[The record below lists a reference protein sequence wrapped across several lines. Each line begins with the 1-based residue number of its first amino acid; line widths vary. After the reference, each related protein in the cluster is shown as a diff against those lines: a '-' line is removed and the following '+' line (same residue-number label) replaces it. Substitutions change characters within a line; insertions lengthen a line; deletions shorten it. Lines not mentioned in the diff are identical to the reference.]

1 MNARWTWWHTV
12 YRTGFCHLTKKKMT
26 MIDIIQNIFA
36 YDFMRNALF
45 ASLLVGVVCGL
56 IGTLVVLNRI
66 VFLGGGIA
74 HAAYGGIGLAY
85 YFGQD
90 PMLGAILFSILSA
103 LGMGAVHLRTKAR
116 SDTLIGVMWSIG
128 MAIGIIFVSL
138 TPGFKA
144 DLMSYLFG
152 SLLAVSGG
160 DLQLM
165 TLVALMVIVFVVLF
179 YRSLQAISFDET
191 FSTVRN
197 LPVSVLYLMML
208 VMIGLTV
215 VMAMRVVG
223 LIMVIAMLTIP
234 PATANLFL
242 KDMKGMMV
250 LSIGLSWLFSG
261 VGLVLSFALNLQAGS
276 VIILVAA
283 LSYLAA
289 AAIKKMAIRPKA

>member
-1 MNARWTWWHTV
+1 
-12 YRTGFCHLTKKKMT
+12 MT
-26 MIDIIQNIFA
+26 MINQIQIMFS
-36 YDFMRNALF
+36 YDFMRNALY
-45 ASLLVGVVCGL
+45 ASLLVGVACGL

-103 LGMGAVHLRTKAR
+103 LGMGLVHLRTKAR

-152 SLLAVSGG
+152 SLLAVSGA
-160 DLQLM
+160 DLRLM
-165 TLVALMVIVFVVLF
+165 AVVVVLVIAFVVLL

-197 LPVSVLYLMML
+197 QPVAVLYLVML

-215 VMAMRVVG
+215 VVAMRVVG

-242 KDMKGMMV
+242 KDMKGMML
-250 LSIGLSWLFSG
+250 LSIGLGWLFST
-261 VGLVLSFALNLQAGS
+261 VGLIVSFALNLQAGS
-276 VIILVAA
+276 VIILVAS
-283 LSYLAA
+283 LSYLLAA
-289 AAIKKMAIRPKA
+289 GVKKLIVHLKP

>member
-1 MNARWTWWHTV
+1 
-12 YRTGFCHLTKKKMT
+12 
-26 MIDIIQNIFA
+26 MIEALQSLLA
-36 YDFMRNALF
+36 YDFMRNALY
-45 ASLLVGVVCGL
+45 ASLLVGIVCGL
-56 IGTLVVLNRI
+56 VGTLVVLNRI

-90 PMLGAILFSILSA
+90 PLLGAILFSILSA
-103 LGMGAVHLRTKAR
+103 LGMGVVHLRTKTR

-128 MAIGIIFVSL
+128 MAVGIIFVSL

-152 SLLAVSGG
+152 SLLAVSAG
-160 DLQLM
+160 DLRVM
-165 TLVALMVIVFVVLF
+165 ALVALLVGAFVAIF
-179 YRSLQAISFDET
+179 FRSLQAISYDET

-197 LPVSVLYLMML
+197 VPVSALYLLML

-215 VMAMRVVG
+215 VAAMRVVG

-234 PATANLFL
+234 PAVAGLFL
-242 KDMKGMMV
+242 KDMKGMML
-250 LSIGLSWLFSG
+250 LSIGLSWLFSAL
-261 VGLVLSFALNLQAGS
+261 GLLVSFTLNLQAGS

-289 AAIKKMAIRPKA
+289 AGIKKLTTRPMA

>member
-1 MNARWTWWHTV
+1 M
-12 YRTGFCHLTKKKMT
+12 FS
-26 MIDIIQNIFA
+26 

-45 ASLLVGVVCGL
+45 ASLLVGVACGL

-103 LGMGAVHLRTKAR
+103 LGMGLVHLRTKAR

-152 SLLAVSGG
+152 SLLAVSGS
-160 DLQLM
+160 DLQIM
-165 TLVALMVIVFVVLF
+165 ALIAALVIVFVVLL

-191 FSTVRN
+191 FSTIRN
-197 LPVSVLYLMML
+197 LPVAALYLVML

-215 VMAMRVVG
+215 VVAMRIVG

-242 KDMKGMMV
+242 KDMKGMML
-250 LSIGLSWLFSG
+250 LSIGLGWLFSII
-261 VGLVLSFALNLQAGS
+261 GLILSFALNLQAGS
-276 VIILVAA
+276 IIILVAA

-289 AAIKKMAIRPKA
+289 AAVKKLIIRPKA

>member
-1 MNARWTWWHTV
+1 
-12 YRTGFCHLTKKKMT
+12 
-26 MIDIIQNIFA
+26 MIDLLRNMFS

-45 ASLLVGVVCGL
+45 ASFLVGVACGL

-103 LGMGAVHLRTKAR
+103 LGMGLVHLRTKAR

-152 SLLAVSGG
+152 SLLAVSGS
-160 DLQLM
+160 DLQVMALIAA
-165 TLVALMVIVFVVLF
+165 LVILFVVLL

-191 FSTVRN
+191 FSTIRN
-197 LPVSVLYLMML
+197 LPVAALYLVML

-215 VMAMRVVG
+215 VVAMRIVG

-242 KDMKGMMV
+242 KDMKGMML
-250 LSIGLSWLFSG
+250 LSIGLGWLFSII
-261 VGLVLSFALNLQAGS
+261 GLILSFALNLQAGS
-276 VIILVAA
+276 IIILVAA

-289 AAIKKMAIRPKA
+289 AAVKKLIIRPKT

>member
-1 MNARWTWWHTV
+1 
-12 YRTGFCHLTKKKMT
+12 
-26 MIDIIQNIFA
+26 MINQIQIMFS
-36 YDFMRNALF
+36 YDFMRNALY
-45 ASLLVGVVCGL
+45 ASLLVGVACGL

-103 LGMGAVHLRTKAR
+103 LGMGLVHLRTKAR

-152 SLLAVSGG
+152 SLLAVSGA
-160 DLQLM
+160 DLRLM
-165 TLVALMVIVFVVLF
+165 AVVVLLVIAFVVLL

-197 LPVSVLYLMML
+197 LPVAVLYLVML

-215 VMAMRVVG
+215 VVAIRVVG

-242 KDMKGMMV
+242 KDMKGMML
-250 LSIGLSWLFSG
+250 LSIGLGWLFSA
-261 VGLVLSFALNLQAGS
+261 VGLMVSFALNLQAGS
-276 VIILVAA
+276 VIILVAS
-283 LSYLAA
+283 LSYLLAA
-289 AAIKKMAIRPKA
+289 GAKKLIVHLKP

>member
-1 MNARWTWWHTV
+1 
-12 YRTGFCHLTKKKMT
+12 
-26 MIDIIQNIFA
+26 MIEALQSLLA
-36 YDFMRNALF
+36 YDFMRNALY
-45 ASLLVGVVCGL
+45 ASLLVGIVCGL
-56 IGTLVVLNRI
+56 VGTLVVLNRI

-90 PMLGAILFSILSA
+90 PLLGAILFSILSA
-103 LGMGAVHLRTKAR
+103 LGMGVVHLRTKTR

-128 MAIGIIFVSL
+128 MAVGIIFVSL

-152 SLLAVSGG
+152 SLLAVSAG
-160 DLQLM
+160 DLRVM
-165 TLVALMVIVFVVLF
+165 ALVALLVGAFVVIF
-179 YRSLQAISFDET
+179 FRSLQAISYDEV

-197 LPVSVLYLMML
+197 VPVSALYLLML

-215 VMAMRVVG
+215 VAAMRVVG

-234 PATANLFL
+234 PAVAGLFL
-242 KDMKGMMV
+242 KDMKGMML
-250 LSIGLSWLFSG
+250 LSIGLSWLFSAL
-261 VGLVLSFALNLQAGS
+261 GLLVSFALNLQAGS

-289 AAIKKMAIRPKA
+289 AGIKKLATRPMT

>member
-1 MNARWTWWHTV
+1 
-12 YRTGFCHLTKKKMT
+12 MT
-26 MIDIIQNIFA
+26 MINQIQIMFS
-36 YDFMRNALF
+36 YDFMRNALY
-45 ASLLVGVVCGL
+45 ASLLVGVACGL

-103 LGMGAVHLRTKAR
+103 LGMGLVHLRTKAR
-116 SDTLIGVMWSIG
+116 SDSLIGVMWSIG

-152 SLLAVSGG
+152 SLLAVSGA
-160 DLQLM
+160 DLRLM
-165 TLVALMVIVFVVLF
+165 AVVVLLVIAFVVLL

-197 LPVSVLYLMML
+197 LPVAVLYLVML

-215 VMAMRVVG
+215 VVAMRVVG

-242 KDMKGMMV
+242 KDMKGMML
-250 LSIGLSWLFSG
+250 LSIGLGWLFSTI
-261 VGLVLSFALNLQAGS
+261 GLIVSFALNLQAGS
-276 VIILVAA
+276 VIILVAS
-283 LSYLAA
+283 LSYLLAA
-289 AAIKKMAIRPKA
+289 GVKKLVVHLKP

>member
-1 MNARWTWWHTV
+1 
-12 YRTGFCHLTKKKMT
+12 
-26 MIDIIQNIFA
+26 
-36 YDFMRNALF
+36 
-45 ASLLVGVVCGL
+45 
-56 IGTLVVLNRI
+56 VLNRI

-85 YFGQD
+85 FFGQD
-90 PMLGAILFSILSA
+90 PLLGAILFSILSA
-103 LGMGAVHLRTKAR
+103 LGMGVVHLRTKTR

-128 MAIGIIFVSL
+128 MAVGIIFVSL

-152 SLLAVSGG
+152 SLLAVSAG
-160 DLQLM
+160 DLRVM
-165 TLVALMVIVFVVLF
+165 ALVALLVGAFVVIF
-179 YRSLQAISFDET
+179 FRSLQAISYDEV

-197 LPVSVLYLMML
+197 VPVSALYLLML

-215 VMAMRVVG
+215 VAAMRVVG

-234 PATANLFL
+234 PAVAGLFL
-242 KDMKGMMV
+242 KDMKGMML
-250 LSIGLSWLFSG
+250 LSIGLSWLFSAL
-261 VGLVLSFALNLQAGS
+261 GLLVSFTLNLQAGS

-289 AAIKKMAIRPKA
+289 AGIKKLTTRPMA

>member
-1 MNARWTWWHTV
+1 
-12 YRTGFCHLTKKKMT
+12 
-26 MIDIIQNIFA
+26 MIETIQAIFA

-85 YFGQD
+85 YFGRD
-90 PMLGAILFSILSA
+90 PMLGAIIFSILSA
-103 LGMGAVHLRTKAR
+103 LGMGMVHLRTKAR

-128 MAIGIIFVSL
+128 MAVGIIFVSL

-152 SLLAVSGG
+152 SLLAVSGS
-160 DLQLM
+160 DLQVM
-165 TLVALMVIVFVVLF
+165 ALVALVVIIFVAFF

-197 LPVSVLYLMML
+197 LPVAALYLAML

-215 VMAMRVVG
+215 VVAMRVVG

-242 KDMKGMMV
+242 KDMKGMML
-250 LSIGLSWLFSG
+250 LSIGLSWLFSS
-261 VGLVLSFALNLQAGS
+261 VGLALSFALNLQAGS

-283 LSYLAA
+283 LSYLLVAA
-289 AAIKKMAIRPKA
+289 GKKLAVHPKG

>member
-1 MNARWTWWHTV
+1 
-12 YRTGFCHLTKKKMT
+12 
-26 MIDIIQNIFA
+26 MIEALQSLLA
-36 YDFMRNALF
+36 YDFMRNALY
-45 ASLLVGVVCGL
+45 ASLLVGIVCGL
-56 IGTLVVLNRI
+56 VGTLVVLNRI

-90 PMLGAILFSILSA
+90 PLLGAILFSILSA
-103 LGMGAVHLRTKAR
+103 LGMGVVHLRTKTR

-128 MAIGIIFVSL
+128 MAVGIIFVSL

-152 SLLAVSGG
+152 SLLAVSAG
-160 DLQLM
+160 DLRVM
-165 TLVALMVIVFVVLF
+165 ALVALLVGAFVVIF
-179 YRSLQAISFDET
+179 FRSLQAISYDET

-197 LPVSVLYLMML
+197 VPVSALYLLML

-215 VMAMRVVG
+215 VAAMRVVG

-234 PATANLFL
+234 PAVAGLFL
-242 KDMKGMMV
+242 KDMKGMML
-250 LSIGLSWLFSG
+250 LSIGLSWLFSAL
-261 VGLVLSFALNLQAGS
+261 GLLVSFTLNLQAGS

-289 AAIKKMAIRPKA
+289 AGIKKLTTRPMA

>member
-1 MNARWTWWHTV
+1 
-12 YRTGFCHLTKKKMT
+12 MT
-26 MIDIIQNIFA
+26 MINQIQIMFS
-36 YDFMRNALF
+36 YDFMRNALY
-45 ASLLVGVVCGL
+45 ASLLVGVACGL

-85 YFGQD
+85 YFGQN

-103 LGMGAVHLRTKAR
+103 LGMGLVHLRTKAR

-152 SLLAVSGG
+152 SLLAVSGA
-160 DLQLM
+160 DLRLM
-165 TLVALMVIVFVVLF
+165 AVVVLLVIAFVVLL

-197 LPVSVLYLMML
+197 LPVAVLYLVML

-215 VMAMRVVG
+215 VVAMRVVG

-242 KDMKGMMV
+242 KDMKGMML
-250 LSIGLSWLFSG
+250 LSIGLGWLFSTI
-261 VGLVLSFALNLQAGS
+261 GLIVSFALNLQAGS
-276 VIILVAA
+276 VIILVAS
-283 LSYLAA
+283 LSYLLAA
-289 AAIKKMAIRPKA
+289 GVKKLVVHLKP

>member
-1 MNARWTWWHTV
+1 
-12 YRTGFCHLTKKKMT
+12 
-26 MIDIIQNIFA
+26 MIQSVQNIFA
-36 YDFMRNALF
+36 YDFMRSALF
-45 ASLLVGVVCGL
+45 ASLLVGVVAGL

-90 PMLGAILFSILSA
+90 PMLGAILFSILAA
-103 LGMGAVHLRTKAR
+103 LGMGVVHLRTKAR

-128 MAIGIIFVSL
+128 MAVGIIFVSL

-160 DLQLM
+160 DLLVM
-165 TLVALMVIVFVVLF
+165 ALVALLVIVFVLLF
-179 YRSLQAISFDET
+179 FRSLQAISFDET

-197 LPVSVLYLMML
+197 LPVAVLYLMML

-215 VMAMRVVG
+215 VVAMRVVG

-242 KDMKGMMV
+242 KDMKGMMF
-250 LSIGLSWLFSG
+250 LSVGLSWLFS
-261 VGLVLSFALNLQAGS
+261 VLGLVLSFALNLQAGS

-289 AAIKKMAIRPKA
+289 AAVKKLLNRPQP

>member
-1 MNARWTWWHTV
+1 
-12 YRTGFCHLTKKKMT
+12 MT
-26 MIDIIQNIFA
+26 MINQIQIMFS
-36 YDFMRNALF
+36 YDFMRNALY
-45 ASLLVGVVCGL
+45 ASLLVGVACGL

-103 LGMGAVHLRTKAR
+103 LGMGLVHLRTKAR

-152 SLLAVSGG
+152 SLLAVYGA
-160 DLQLM
+160 DLRLM
-165 TLVALMVIVFVVLF
+165 AVVVVLVIAFVVLL

-197 LPVSVLYLMML
+197 LPVAVLYLVML

-215 VMAMRVVG
+215 VVAMRVVG

-242 KDMKGMMV
+242 KDMKGMML
-250 LSIGLSWLFSG
+250 LSIGLGWLFST
-261 VGLVLSFALNLQAGS
+261 VGLIVSFALNLQAGS
-276 VIILVAA
+276 VIILVAS
-283 LSYLAA
+283 LSYLLAA
-289 AAIKKMAIRPKA
+289 GVKKLVVHLKP

>member
-1 MNARWTWWHTV
+1 
-12 YRTGFCHLTKKKMT
+12 
-26 MIDIIQNIFA
+26 MIEDLQSLLA
-36 YDFMRNALF
+36 YDFMRNALY
-45 ASLLVGVVCGL
+45 ASLLVGIVCGL
-56 IGTLVVLNRI
+56 VGTLVVLNRI

-85 YFGQD
+85 FFGQD
-90 PMLGAILFSILSA
+90 PLLGAILFSILSA
-103 LGMGAVHLRTKAR
+103 LGMGVVHLRTKTR

-128 MAIGIIFVSL
+128 MAVGIIFVSL

-152 SLLAVSGG
+152 SLLAVSAG
-160 DLQLM
+160 DLRVM
-165 TLVALMVIVFVVLF
+165 ALVALLVGAFVVIF
-179 YRSLQAISFDET
+179 FRSLQAISYDEV

-197 LPVSVLYLMML
+197 VPVSALYLLML

-215 VMAMRVVG
+215 VAAMRVVG

-234 PATANLFL
+234 PAVAGLFL
-242 KDMKGMMV
+242 KDMKGMML
-250 LSIGLSWLFSG
+250 LSIGLSWLFSAL
-261 VGLVLSFALNLQAGS
+261 GLLVSFTLNLQAGS

-289 AAIKKMAIRPKA
+289 AGIKKLTTRPMA

>member
-1 MNARWTWWHTV
+1 MLDLIR
-12 YRTGFCHLTKKKMT
+12 
-26 MIDIIQNIFA
+26 NIFA

-45 ASLLVGVVCGL
+45 ASLLVGVAYGL

-90 PMLGAILFSILSA
+90 PMLGAILFSVLSA
-103 LGMGAVHLRTKAR
+103 LGMGVVHLRTKAR

-128 MAIGIIFVSL
+128 MATGIIFVSL

-152 SLLAVSGG
+152 SLLAVSDT
-160 DLQLM
+160 DLRLM
-165 TLVALMVIVFVVLF
+165 AFVALVVVAFVAVL

-197 LPVSVLYLMML
+197 LPVAAIYLSML

-215 VMAMRVVG
+215 VIAMRIVG

-234 PATANLFL
+234 PATASLFQ
-242 KDMKGMMV
+242 KDMKGMML
-250 LSIGLSWLFSG
+250 LSIGLSWLFSLA
-261 VGLVLSFALNLQAGS
+261 GLVVSFALNLQAGS
-276 VIILVAA
+276 VIVLVAA

-289 AAIKKMAIRPKA
+289 ASVRKLATHLKVS

>member
-1 MNARWTWWHTV
+1 M
-12 YRTGFCHLTKKKMT
+12 FS
-26 MIDIIQNIFA
+26 

-45 ASLLVGVVCGL
+45 ASLLVGVACGL

-103 LGMGAVHLRTKAR
+103 LGMGLVHLRTKAR

-152 SLLAVSGG
+152 SLLAVSGS
-160 DLQLM
+160 DLQVM
-165 TLVALMVIVFVVLF
+165 ALIAALVIVFVVLL

-191 FSTVRN
+191 FSTIRN
-197 LPVSVLYLMML
+197 LPVAALYLVMM

-215 VMAMRVVG
+215 VVAMRIVG

-242 KDMKGMMV
+242 KDMKGMML
-250 LSIGLSWLFSG
+250 LSIGLGWLFSII
-261 VGLVLSFALNLQAGS
+261 GLILSFALNLQAGS
-276 VIILVAA
+276 IIILVAA
-283 LSYLAA
+283 LSYLGAA
-289 AAIKKMAIRPKA
+289 AVKKLIIRPKA

>member
-1 MNARWTWWHTV
+1 
-12 YRTGFCHLTKKKMT
+12 
-26 MIDIIQNIFA
+26 MIEALQSLLA
-36 YDFMRNALF
+36 YDFMRNALY
-45 ASLLVGVVCGL
+45 ASLLVGIVCGL
-56 IGTLVVLNRI
+56 VGTLVVLNRI

-90 PMLGAILFSILSA
+90 PLLGAILFSILSA
-103 LGMGAVHLRTKAR
+103 LGMGVVHLRTKTR

-128 MAIGIIFVSL
+128 MAVGIIFVSL

-152 SLLAVSGG
+152 SLLAVSAG
-160 DLQLM
+160 DLRVM
-165 TLVALMVIVFVVLF
+165 ALVALLVGAFVVIF
-179 YRSLQAISFDET
+179 FRSLQAISYDEV

-197 LPVSVLYLMML
+197 VPVSALYLLML

-215 VMAMRVVG
+215 VAAMRVVG

-234 PATANLFL
+234 PAVAGLFL
-242 KDMKGMMV
+242 KDMKGMML
-250 LSIGLSWLFSG
+250 LSIGLSWLFSAL
-261 VGLVLSFALNLQAGS
+261 GLLVSFALNLQAGS

-289 AAIKKMAIRPKA
+289 AGIKKLTTPPMA

>member
-1 MNARWTWWHTV
+1 
-12 YRTGFCHLTKKKMT
+12 
-26 MIDIIQNIFA
+26 MIDLLRNMFS

-45 ASLLVGVVCGL
+45 ASLLVGVACGL

-103 LGMGAVHLRTKAR
+103 LGMGLVHLRTKAR

-152 SLLAVSGG
+152 SLLAVSGS
-160 DLQLM
+160 DLQVMALIAA
-165 TLVALMVIVFVVLF
+165 LVLVFVVLL

-191 FSTVRN
+191 FSTIRN
-197 LPVSVLYLMML
+197 LPVAALYLVML

-215 VMAMRVVG
+215 VVAMRIVG

-242 KDMKGMMV
+242 KDMKGMML
-250 LSIGLSWLFSG
+250 LSIGLGWLFSII
-261 VGLVLSFALNLQAGS
+261 GLILSFALNLQAGS
-276 VIILVAA
+276 IIILVAA

-289 AAIKKMAIRPKA
+289 AAVKKLIIRPKA

>member
-1 MNARWTWWHTV
+1 
-12 YRTGFCHLTKKKMT
+12 MT
-26 MIDIIQNIFA
+26 MINQIQIMFS
-36 YDFMRNALF
+36 YDFMRNALY
-45 ASLLVGVVCGL
+45 ASLLVGVACGL

-103 LGMGAVHLRTKAR
+103 LGMGLVHLRTKAR

-152 SLLAVSGG
+152 SLLAVSGA
-160 DLQLM
+160 DLRLM
-165 TLVALMVIVFVVLF
+165 AVVVVLVIAFVVLL

-197 LPVSVLYLMML
+197 LPVAVLYLVML

-215 VMAMRVVG
+215 VVAMRVVG

-242 KDMKGMMV
+242 KDMKGMML
-250 LSIGLSWLFSG
+250 LSIGLGWLFSTI
-261 VGLVLSFALNLQAGS
+261 GLIVSFALNLQAGS
-276 VIILVAA
+276 VIILVAS
-283 LSYLAA
+283 LSYLLAA
-289 AAIKKMAIRPKA
+289 GVIKLVVHLKP

>member
-1 MNARWTWWHTV
+1 
-12 YRTGFCHLTKKKMT
+12 
-26 MIDIIQNIFA
+26 MIDSIQNMFA

-45 ASLLVGVVCGL
+45 ASLLVGIACGL

-90 PMLGAILFSILSA
+90 PMLGAILFSIISA

-152 SLLAVSGG
+152 SLLAVSSG
-160 DLQLM
+160 DLQVM
-165 TLVALMVIVFVVLF
+165 VLVALLVIVLVGFF
-179 YRSLQAISFDET
+179 FRSLQAISFDET

-197 LPVSVLYLMML
+197 LPVTGLYLLML

-215 VMAMRVVG
+215 VVTMRVVG

-242 KDMKGMMV
+242 KDMKGMML
-250 LSIGLSWLFSG
+250 LSIGLSWLFSS
-261 VGLVLSFALNLQAGS
+261 VGLVVSFALNLQAGS

-289 AAIKKMAIRPKA
+289 AGIKKLAVHPKA

>member
-1 MNARWTWWHTV
+1 
-12 YRTGFCHLTKKKMT
+12 
-26 MIDIIQNIFA
+26 MIEALQSLLA
-36 YDFMRNALF
+36 YDFMRNALY
-45 ASLLVGVVCGL
+45 ASLLVGIVCGL
-56 IGTLVVLNRI
+56 VGTLVVLNRI

-90 PMLGAILFSILSA
+90 PLLGAILFSILSA
-103 LGMGAVHLRTKAR
+103 LGMGVVHLRTKTR

-128 MAIGIIFVSL
+128 MAVGIIFVSL

-152 SLLAVSGG
+152 SLLAVSAG
-160 DLQLM
+160 DLRGM
-165 TLVALMVIVFVVLF
+165 ALVALLVGAFVAIF
-179 YRSLQAISFDET
+179 FRSLQAISYDEV

-197 LPVSVLYLMML
+197 VPVSALYLLML

-215 VMAMRVVG
+215 VAAMRVVG

-234 PATANLFL
+234 PAVAGLFL
-242 KDMKGMMV
+242 KDMKGMML
-250 LSIGLSWLFSG
+250 LSIGLSWLFSAL
-261 VGLVLSFALNLQAGS
+261 GLLVSFTLNLQAGS

-289 AAIKKMAIRPKA
+289 AGIKKLTTRPMA

>member
-1 MNARWTWWHTV
+1 
-12 YRTGFCHLTKKKMT
+12 
-26 MIDIIQNIFA
+26 MIDALQSLFT
-36 YDFMRNALF
+36 YDFMRNALY
-45 ASLLVGVVCGL
+45 ASLLVGIVCGL
-56 IGTLVVLNRI
+56 VGTLVVLNRI

-74 HAAYGGIGLAY
+74 HAAYGGIGLTY

-90 PMLGAILFSILSA
+90 PLLGAILFSILSA
-103 LGMGAVHLRTKAR
+103 LGMGVVHLRTKTR

-128 MAIGIIFVSL
+128 MAVGIIFVSL

-152 SLLAVSGG
+152 SLLAVSAG
-160 DLQLM
+160 DLRVM
-165 TLVALMVIVFVVLF
+165 ALVALLVGAFVAIF
-179 YRSLQAISFDET
+179 FRSLQAISYDET

-197 LPVSVLYLMML
+197 VPVSALYLLML

-215 VMAMRVVG
+215 VAAMRVVG

-234 PATANLFL
+234 PAVAGLFL
-242 KDMKGMMV
+242 KDMKGMML
-250 LSIGLSWLFSG
+250 LSIGLSWLFSAL
-261 VGLVLSFALNLQAGS
+261 GLLVSFALNLQAGS

-289 AAIKKMAIRPKA
+289 AGIKKMTTRPMA

>member
-1 MNARWTWWHTV
+1 
-12 YRTGFCHLTKKKMT
+12 MT
-26 MIDIIQNIFA
+26 MINQIQIMFS
-36 YDFMRNALF
+36 YDFMRNALY
-45 ASLLVGVVCGL
+45 ASLLVGVACGL

-103 LGMGAVHLRTKAR
+103 LGMGLVHLRTKAR

-152 SLLAVSGG
+152 SLLAVSGA
-160 DLQLM
+160 DLRLM
-165 TLVALMVIVFVVLF
+165 AVVVVLVIAFVVLL

-197 LPVSVLYLMML
+197 LPVAVLYLVML

-215 VMAMRVVG
+215 VVAMRVVG

-242 KDMKGMMV
+242 KDMKGMML
-250 LSIGLSWLFSG
+250 LSIGLGWLFST
-261 VGLVLSFALNLQAGS
+261 VGLIVSFALNLQAGS
-276 VIILVAA
+276 VIILVAS
-283 LSYLAA
+283 LSYLLAA
-289 AAIKKMAIRPKA
+289 GVIKLVVHLKP

>member
-1 MNARWTWWHTV
+1 
-12 YRTGFCHLTKKKMT
+12 
-26 MIDIIQNIFA
+26 MIEALQSLLA
-36 YDFMRNALF
+36 YDFMRNALY
-45 ASLLVGVVCGL
+45 ASLLVGIVCGL
-56 IGTLVVLNRI
+56 VGTLVVLNRI

-74 HAAYGGIGLAY
+74 HAAYGGIGLTY

-90 PMLGAILFSILSA
+90 PLLGAILFSILSA
-103 LGMGAVHLRTKAR
+103 LGMGVVHLRTKTR

-128 MAIGIIFVSL
+128 MAVGIIFVSL

-152 SLLAVSGG
+152 SLLAVSAG
-160 DLQLM
+160 DLRVM
-165 TLVALMVIVFVVLF
+165 ALVALLVGAFVVIF
-179 YRSLQAISFDET
+179 FRSLQAISYDET

-197 LPVSVLYLMML
+197 VPVSALYLLML

-215 VMAMRVVG
+215 VAAMRVVG

-234 PATANLFL
+234 PAVAGLFL
-242 KDMKGMMV
+242 KDMKGMML
-250 LSIGLSWLFSG
+250 LSIGLSWLFSAL
-261 VGLVLSFALNLQAGS
+261 GLLVSFTLNLQAGS

-289 AAIKKMAIRPKA
+289 AGIKKLTTPPMA

>member
-1 MNARWTWWHTV
+1 
-12 YRTGFCHLTKKKMT
+12 
-26 MIDIIQNIFA
+26 MIMINSIQNIFA

-45 ASLLVGVVCGL
+45 ASLLVGISCGL

-74 HAAYGGIGLAY
+74 HAAYGGVGLAY

-90 PMLGAILFSILSA
+90 PMLGAILFSIISA

-152 SLLAVSGG
+152 SLLAVSGT
-160 DLQLM
+160 DLQVM
-165 TLVALMVIVFVVLF
+165 ALIAMLVIVFVALL

-197 LPVSVLYLMML
+197 LPVKELYLLML

-215 VMAMRVVG
+215 VVAMRVVG

-242 KDMKGMMV
+242 KDMKGMML
-250 LSIGLSWLFSG
+250 LSIGLGWLFSS
-261 VGLVLSFALNLQAGS
+261 VGLVVSFALNLQAGP

-289 AAIKKMAIRPKA
+289 AGIKKLAVHPKA

>member
-1 MNARWTWWHTV
+1 
-12 YRTGFCHLTKKKMT
+12 MT
-26 MIDIIQNIFA
+26 MINQIQIMFS
-36 YDFMRNALF
+36 YDFMRNALY
-45 ASLLVGVVCGL
+45 ASLLVGVACGL

-103 LGMGAVHLRTKAR
+103 LGMGLVHLRTKAR

-152 SLLAVSGG
+152 SLLAVSGA
-160 DLQLM
+160 DLRLM
-165 TLVALMVIVFVVLF
+165 AVVVLLVIAFVVHL

-197 LPVSVLYLMML
+197 LPVAVLYLVML

-215 VMAMRVVG
+215 VVAMRVVG

-242 KDMKGMMV
+242 KDMKGMML
-250 LSIGLSWLFSG
+250 LSIGLGWLFSTI
-261 VGLVLSFALNLQAGS
+261 GLIVSFALNLQAGS
-276 VIILVAA
+276 VIILVAS
-283 LSYLAA
+283 LSYLLAA
-289 AAIKKMAIRPKA
+289 GVIKLVVHLKP

>member
-1 MNARWTWWHTV
+1 M
-12 YRTGFCHLTKKKMT
+12 FS
-26 MIDIIQNIFA
+26 

-45 ASLLVGVVCGL
+45 ASFLVGVACGL

-103 LGMGAVHLRTKAR
+103 LGMGLVHLRTKAR

-152 SLLAVSGG
+152 SLLAVSGS
-160 DLQLM
+160 DLQVM
-165 TLVALMVIVFVVLF
+165 ALIAALVIVFVVLL

-191 FSTVRN
+191 FSTIRN
-197 LPVSVLYLMML
+197 LPVAALYLVML

-215 VMAMRVVG
+215 VVAMRIVG

-242 KDMKGMMV
+242 KDMKGMML
-250 LSIGLSWLFSG
+250 LSIGLGWLFSII
-261 VGLVLSFALNLQAGS
+261 GLILSFALNLQAGS
-276 VIILVAA
+276 IIILVAA

-289 AAIKKMAIRPKA
+289 AAVKKLIIRPKT

>member
-1 MNARWTWWHTV
+1 
-12 YRTGFCHLTKKKMT
+12 MT
-26 MIDIIQNIFA
+26 MINQIQIMFS
-36 YDFMRNALF
+36 YDFMRNALY
-45 ASLLVGVVCGL
+45 ASLLVGVACGL

-103 LGMGAVHLRTKAR
+103 LGMGLVHLRTKAR

-152 SLLAVSGG
+152 SLLAVSGA
-160 DLQLM
+160 DLRLM
-165 TLVALMVIVFVVLF
+165 AVVVLLVIAFVVLL

-197 LPVSVLYLMML
+197 LPVAVLYLVML

-215 VMAMRVVG
+215 VVAMRVVG

-242 KDMKGMMV
+242 KDMEGMML
-250 LSIGLSWLFSG
+250 LSIGLGWLFSTI
-261 VGLVLSFALNLQAGS
+261 GLIVSFALNLQAGS
-276 VIILVAA
+276 VIILVAS
-283 LSYLAA
+283 LSYLLAA
-289 AAIKKMAIRPKA
+289 GVKKLIVHLKP

>member
-1 MNARWTWWHTV
+1 
-12 YRTGFCHLTKKKMT
+12 

>member
-1 MNARWTWWHTV
+1 
-12 YRTGFCHLTKKKMT
+12 
-26 MIDIIQNIFA
+26 MIDLLRNMFT

-45 ASLLVGVVCGL
+45 ASLLVGVACGL

-103 LGMGAVHLRTKAR
+103 LGMGVVHLRTKAR

-152 SLLAVSGG
+152 SLLAVSGA

-165 TLVALMVIVFVVLF
+165 VLIAALVIIFVVLL

-197 LPVSVLYLMML
+197 LPVAALYLVML

-215 VMAMRVVG
+215 VVAMRIVG

-242 KDMKGMMV
+242 KDMKGMML
-250 LSIGLSWLFSG
+250 LSIGLGWLFSII
-261 VGLVLSFALNLQAGS
+261 GLILSFVLNLQAGS
-276 VIILVAA
+276 IIILVAA

-289 AAIKKMAIRPKA
+289 AGVKKLIVRPKA

>member
-1 MNARWTWWHTV
+1 
-12 YRTGFCHLTKKKMT
+12 
-26 MIDIIQNIFA
+26 
-36 YDFMRNALF
+36 
-45 ASLLVGVVCGL
+45 
-56 IGTLVVLNRI
+56 
-66 VFLGGGIA
+66 
-74 HAAYGGIGLAY
+74 
-85 YFGQD
+85 
-90 PMLGAILFSILSA
+90 MLGAILFSILSA
-103 LGMGAVHLRTKAR
+103 LGMGLVHLRTKAR

-152 SLLAVSGG
+152 SLLAVSGS

-165 TLVALMVIVFVVLF
+165 ALVALVVIIFVVLF

-197 LPVSVLYLMML
+197 LPVAALYLAML

-215 VMAMRVVG
+215 VVAMRVVG

-242 KDMKGMMV
+242 KDMKGMML
-250 LSIGLSWLFSG
+250 LSIGLGWLFSTI
-261 VGLVLSFALNLQAGS
+261 GLIVSFALNLQAGS
-276 VIILVAA
+276 VIILVAS
-283 LSYLAA
+283 LSYLLAA
-289 AAIKKMAIRPKA
+289 GVKKLVVHLKP

>member
-1 MNARWTWWHTV
+1 
-12 YRTGFCHLTKKKMT
+12 
-26 MIDIIQNIFA
+26 MIDALQSLFT
-36 YDFMRNALF
+36 YDFMRNALY
-45 ASLLVGVVCGL
+45 ASLLVGIVCGL
-56 IGTLVVLNRI
+56 VGTLVVLNRI

-90 PMLGAILFSILSA
+90 PLLGAILFSILSA
-103 LGMGAVHLRTKAR
+103 LGMGVVHLRTKTR

-128 MAIGIIFVSL
+128 MAVGIIFVSL

-152 SLLAVSGG
+152 SLLAVSAG
-160 DLQLM
+160 DLRVM
-165 TLVALMVIVFVVLF
+165 ALVALLVGAFVVIF
-179 YRSLQAISFDET
+179 FRSLQAISYDEV

-197 LPVSVLYLMML
+197 VPVSALYLLML

-215 VMAMRVVG
+215 VAAMRVVG

-234 PATANLFL
+234 PAVAGLFL
-242 KDMKGMMV
+242 KDMKGMML
-250 LSIGLSWLFSG
+250 LSIGLSWLFSAL
-261 VGLVLSFALNLQAGS
+261 GLLVSFALNLQAGS

-289 AAIKKMAIRPKA
+289 AGIKKLTTPPMA

>member
-1 MNARWTWWHTV
+1 
-12 YRTGFCHLTKKKMT
+12 
-26 MIDIIQNIFA
+26 MIDLLRNMFS

-45 ASLLVGVVCGL
+45 ASLLVGVACGL

-103 LGMGAVHLRTKAR
+103 LGMGLVHLRTKAR

-152 SLLAVSGG
+152 SLLAVSGS
-160 DLQLM
+160 DLQIM
-165 TLVALMVIVFVVLF
+165 ALIAALVIVFVVLL

-191 FSTVRN
+191 FSTIRN
-197 LPVSVLYLMML
+197 LPVAALYLVML

-215 VMAMRVVG
+215 VVAMRIVG

-242 KDMKGMMV
+242 KDMKGMML
-250 LSIGLSWLFSG
+250 LSIGLGWLFSII
-261 VGLVLSFALNLQAGS
+261 GLILSFALNLQAGS
-276 VIILVAA
+276 IIILVAA

-289 AAIKKMAIRPKA
+289 AAVKKLIIRPKA

>member
-1 MNARWTWWHTV
+1 
-12 YRTGFCHLTKKKMT
+12 MT
-26 MIDIIQNIFA
+26 MINQIQIMFS
-36 YDFMRNALF
+36 YDFMRNALY
-45 ASLLVGVVCGL
+45 ASLLVGVACGL

-103 LGMGAVHLRTKAR
+103 LGMGLVHLRTKAR

-152 SLLAVSGG
+152 SLLAVSGA
-160 DLQLM
+160 DLRLM
-165 TLVALMVIVFVVLF
+165 AVVVLLVIAFVVLL

-197 LPVSVLYLMML
+197 LPVAVLYLVML

-215 VMAMRVVG
+215 VVAMRVVG

-242 KDMKGMMV
+242 KDMKGMML
-250 LSIGLSWLFSG
+250 LSIGLGWLFSTI
-261 VGLVLSFALNLQAGS
+261 GLIVSFALNLQAGS
-276 VIILVAA
+276 VIIVVAS
-283 LSYLAA
+283 LSYLLAA
-289 AAIKKMAIRPKA
+289 GVKKLIVHLKP